1 LRTFLCDGSAWRKFQ
16 EIVAAQGGDASKL
29 EKLSQVHRA
38 PVIREVRAD
47 RSGMLTRVDAY
58 QTGLAVLNLG
68 AGRSKASDPVD
79 FAVGVDQLAKTGT
92 QQQPGDLLARI
103 HARSEAAAAAAEHT
117 LREGITLE

>member
-1 LRTFLCDGSAWRKFQ
+1 
-16 EIVAAQGGDASKL
+16 
-29 EKLSQVHRA
+29 
-38 PVIREVRAD
+38 
-47 RSGMLTRVDAY
+47 MLTRVDAY